1 MTKPKIGTKAP
12 QFTVVDQDNKPVS
25 LSDFSGQYVVLYFY
39 PKAMTSG
46 CTVQACSIQSTKAQF
61 AKLNAAVLGVSPDK
75 PAALKKFAE
84 KDGLTFTLL
93 SDPERQ
99 IIEPYGVWVE
109 KSMYGRK
116 YMGVERSTFIIDP
129 TGKIAHILT
138 KVAPK
143 THADEVMSWLKQQ

>member
-25 LSDFSGQYVVLYFY
+25 LSDFSGKYVVLYFY

-61 AKLNAAVLGVSPDK
+61 AKLNAVVLGVSPDK

-84 KDGLTFTLL
+84 KDGLTFILL

-129 TGKIAHILT
+129 AGKIAHILT
-138 KVAPK
+138 KVDPK
-143 THADEVMSWLKQQ
+143 THAEEVLSWLKQQ

>member
-25 LSDFSGQYVVLYFY
+25 LSDFSGKYVVLYFY

-61 AKLNAAVLGVSPDK
+61 AKLNAIALGVSPDK

-138 KVAPK
+138 KVDPK
-143 THADEVMSWLKQQ
+143 THADEVLSWLKQQ